1 MPARHPVGNRQPE
14 LFARSKRPAISL
26 PENHPMVVLT
36 DTVDWTEM
44 EMRAEKIRA
53 KKLKNAAGR
62 PPQLRATL
70 GALTLMAIRKMPYRE
85 AEEQIR
91 YYAPARYL
99 CGLTETDWTPDFT
112 TIQDFAQLLGED
124 GCRLINE
131 AVVKQAVALGLA
143 DTKVAV
149 ADMTAQEAAI
159 PYPTRWD
166 CSAVSSGQSKR
177 RHAKRDR
184 ASRIFWARRR
194 ASCGRPRSRCAGTDC
209 SPRARPR
216 QPRTGWWRR

>member
-1 MPARHPVGNRQPE
+1 MPCLSAASVCRCVPSRKSSRLVRFLVVGIDNCDEMWLMESVTKEVRNACTTPSWQPPARAICPLEAARD
-14 LFARSKRPAISL
+14 FAARESSDGGL
-26 PENHPMVVLT
+26 D

-99 CGLTETDWTPDFT
+99 CG
-112 TIQDFAQLLGED
+112 
-124 GCRLINE
+124 
-131 AVVKQAVALGLA
+131 
-143 DTKVAV
+143 
-149 ADMTAQEAAI
+149 
-159 PYPTRWD
+159 
-166 CSAVSSGQSKR
+166 
-177 RHAKRDR
+177 
-184 ASRIFWARRR
+184 
-194 ASCGRPRSRCAGTDC
+194 
-209 SPRARPR
+209 
-216 QPRTGWWRR
+216 